1 MLTPVSTASPSAPAA
16 GDASLRDLD
25 PDRSSSRRAARVPD
39 RARFEAADT
48 MSQSSGLGDR
58 ARQALLE
65 SASETGP
72 DGLSADERQLV
83 EQLRARDREVRNHE
97 EAHARVGGQY
107 AGAPSYDLQAGPDGR
122 SYAIGGSVP
131 IDVSPV
137 RGDPEATIVK
147 MEVVKAAALAPAK
160 PSAADRNIAALADA
174 NRLEALAQLASQRRQ
189 SPEADADDARGPL
202 VAAAEALTR
211 MARLLSDG
219 VDMIGRGVV
228 DQAV

>member
-1 MLTPVSTASPSAPAA
+1 
-16 GDASLRDLD
+16 
-25 PDRSSSRRAARVPD
+25 
-39 RARFEAADT
+39 